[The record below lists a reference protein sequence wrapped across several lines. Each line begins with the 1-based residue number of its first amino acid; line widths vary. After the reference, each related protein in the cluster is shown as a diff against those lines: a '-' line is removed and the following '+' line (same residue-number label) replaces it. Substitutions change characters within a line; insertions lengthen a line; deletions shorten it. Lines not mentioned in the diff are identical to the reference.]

1 MFKLSVKLI
10 QWNITRNRLQL
21 MIMILAVI
29 GSLSSYVLLGTALN
43 EMSEKV
49 ADVQRSDW
57 PFDIEIIGN
66 IDDEEMKKIMS
77 IRGVKYIEEVFT
89 TEAFVYS
96 SEMDFLLIPKEETR
110 ILIEMEGG
118 NLPTNADEVAI
129 PGQLAAAYQLNV
141 GDHLKV
147 LPGISI
153 PPIEYEISGIV
164 SSKKG
169 VVTKPLLNEEGFL
182 RLSSLFGTKAI
193 QLDGK
198 VDIGF
203 VEDELEK
210 VDARYIIEKY
220 EENYSNTKNSLG
232 LSDTMVMSLRL
243 LILGITATSS
253 AVLLYIG
260 QRSGAYQTGV
270 LLAMGIKKPW
280 LMLPTLMQTTIT
292 FLIGFLATA
301 AILPIISNSLGLVTK
316 PLDIFWTL
324 VKDVGIYYGVGLFST
339 LIITMQFLGTAIPK
353 LLNDA

>member
-10 QWNITRNRLQL
+10 QWNLTRNRLQL
-21 MIMILAVI
+21 LIMVLAVI

-49 ADVQRSDW
+49 VDVQRSDW

-66 IDDEEMKKIMS
+66 IDDEEMKKIMD
-77 IRGVKYIEEVFT
+77 IQGVKYIEEVYT

-96 SEMDFLLIPKEETR
+96 SEMEFLLIPKEDTK
-110 ILIEMEGG
+110 ILIEMEVG
-118 NLPTNADEVAI
+118 NVPTNVNEIAI
-129 PGQLAAAYQLNV
+129 PGQLAAAYHLNV
-141 GDHLKV
+141 GDRLKV
-147 LPGISI
+147 LPSISI
-153 PPIEYEISGIV
+153 PLIEYEISGIV

-169 VVTKPLLNEEGFL
+169 VVTKLLLNEEGFL
-182 RLSSLFGTKAI
+182 RLSSLFSKKAI

-210 VDARYIIEKY
+210 VDAGYIIEKY

-232 LSDTMVMSLRL
+232 LSDTMVMSLRF
-243 LILGITATSS
+243 LILGITATSL

-280 LMLPTLMQTTIT
+280 LMLPTMIQTTIT
-292 FLIGFLATA
+292 FLIGFLVTA
-301 AILPIISNSLGLVTK
+301 AILPFVSNSLGLVTK
-316 PLDIFWTL
+316 PLDILWTL
-324 VKDVGIYYGVGLFST
+324 IKDVAVYYGVGLFST
-339 LIITMQFLGTAIPK
+339 LIITMQFLGTPIPK
-353 LLNDA
+353 LFKDA